1 MISREDLI
9 TQSVQ
14 TFVREGLTAIG
25 YSDSKVEML
34 DAFDANLFEQRYGQ
48 AGLGKTYVAVGFQFD
63 DGGREAELGSTLT
76 AYLHTIDFLV
86 FGHTATWGRNVA
98 HVIKALLNT
107 ERGALPLR
115 DYSVATDPRPIID
128 YLPVA
133 EVSTERERAFDARPW
148 GLHAWTTR
156 LRIEDETYV
165 TDLV

>member
-1 MISREDLI
+1 MIAREDLI

-14 TFVREGLTAIG
+14 TLVREGLDTLN
-25 YSDSKVEML
+25 YTTPKVEIL
-34 DAFDANLFEQRYGQ
+34 DAFDAVLFEQQYGQ
-48 AGLGKTYVAVGFQFD
+48 SGLNKTYIAVGFQFD
-63 DGGREAELGSTLT
+63 DGGREAELGSTLMS
-76 AYLHTIDFLV
+76 YLHTIDFLV
-86 FGHTATWGRNVA
+86 FGHTSTWGRNVA

-107 ERGALPLR
+107 ERGALPLL

-128 YLPVA
+128 YMPVV

-156 LRIEDETYV
+156 LRIVDEYYV